1 MVNINLASAVAH
13 PSVVNAQISNAA
25 IIQARAV
32 TAADLEVVN
41 QVVSDAVL
49 AWGLPERVHRLATPA
64 LTYNAADLAY
74 MSIALLSE
82 SNGGGIGVAAWEE
95 ASRHQAPNGTRAV
108 LLHGLYVVPGY
119 QRMGIGTRLTGLVLQ
134 WARDRGFDGVVVRAW
149 RDAMPFFSENGFQ
162 PIANGNPASQ
172 YPQQLWKPVQLP
184 LHDET
189 AMRAS
194 ADARSR

>member
-13 PSVVNAQISNAA
+13 PAVVNAQISNAA

-32 TAADLEVVN
+32 TAADLETVN

-64 LTYNAADLAY
+64 LNYHAADLAH

-95 ASRHQAPNGTRAV
+95 ASRHQAPADTRAV

-134 WARDRGFDGVVVRAW
+134 WARDRGFDGVIVRAW
-149 RDAMPFFSENGFQ
+149 RDALPFFSENGFQ
-162 PIANGNPASQ
+162 PSANGNPASQ
-172 YPQQLWKPVQLP
+172 YPQQLWKPVRLP

-194 ADARSR
+194 ADAR